1 MSRADAGHRAY
12 AARGWLAVISGLCLL
27 LLLNACGNGE
37 PNSSANQ
44 ADAQA
49 ESQHWVSSWGAATT
63 AAYPIS
69 YNTDAATRLNT
80 PGVEHTFR
88 LIARTTLGGRA
99 IRLRLSNQAGLLP
112 LSIGAVSV
120 GLRDAVATH
129 AASAKAAA
137 PGAAI
142 KPGSSRIVTFS
153 GARSVVIPAGAQLI
167 SDPIALPTDAGSDV
181 AVSLYLPGISLTPS
195 VHAQAFQTN
204 YVTAQGAGDATSD
217 DSGAAFTEQN
227 SAVPVLEGIDVLA
240 PKSAGAIIVLGDSLS
255 DGVGSTFDGHDRWP
269 DLLAGR
275 LQKAGIAR
283 SVVNE
288 GLTGNSI
295 DCPLGL
301 PEDGPNAVDRLDRDV
316 LSKSGISA
324 VFLFEGTNDLANFC
338 NAAQLK
344 AAITEVVA
352 RIHAKGIKVIGAT
365 LIPRIDLH
373 FSPLAESDRQV
384 INEWIRTGGVFDHV
398 VDFDAA
404 VRAPDGG
411 WDPQYDSGDQ
421 VHLNPAG
428 YRKLAEAIDLSV
440 LTRR

>member
-1 MSRADAGHRAY
+1 MRLRA
-12 AARGWLAVISGLCLL
+12 WLATLSGLSLL

-37 PNSSANQ
+37 PGSSRQSSAG
-44 ADAQA
+44 AQTA
-49 ESQHWVSSWGAATT
+49 ASGHWVSSWGAATT
-63 AAYPIS
+63 AAWPIS

-88 LIARTTLGGRA
+88 LIARTTLGGSA
-99 IRLRLSNQAGLLP
+99 IRLRLSNQAGLTP
-112 LSIGAVSV
+112 LSIGAASV
-120 GLRDAVATH
+120 GLRDDTAVN
-129 AASAKAAA
+129 
-137 PGAAI
+137 GAAI
-142 KPGSSRIVTFS
+142 KPGSSQPVTFS
-153 GARSVVIPAGAQLI
+153 GATSAVIPAGGQLI
-167 SDPIALPTDAGSDV
+167 SDPIALPTQAGADV
-181 AVSLYLPGISLTPS
+181 AVSLYLPGASLTPS

-204 YVTAQGAGDATSD
+204 YVTQQGAGDATGD
-217 DSGAAFTEQN
+217 DSGTAFTEQN

-240 PKSAGAIIVLGDSLS
+240 PKGAGAIIVLGDSLS

-269 DLLAGR
+269 DQLAGR
-275 LQKAGIAR
+275 LQRAGIAR

-295 DCPLGL
+295 DCPLGI

-365 LIPRIDLH
+365 LIPRTDIH
-373 FSPLAESDRQV
+373 FSPLAKADRLV
-384 INEWIRTGGVFDHV
+384 INEWIRSGGVFDHV

-404 VRAPDGG
+404 VRAADGG

-440 LTRR
+440 LARR